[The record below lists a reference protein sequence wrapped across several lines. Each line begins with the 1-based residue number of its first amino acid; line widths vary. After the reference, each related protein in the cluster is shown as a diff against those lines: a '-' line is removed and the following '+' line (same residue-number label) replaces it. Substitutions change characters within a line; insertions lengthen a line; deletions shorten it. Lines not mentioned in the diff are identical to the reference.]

1 MLIKIDLAPI
11 IAVVL
16 LSLRLGTLMI
26 MTPIFPGLA
35 KLVTIRVLFT
45 FALSIMLIYSLPPE
59 SLAGSAQLSQLPLTL
74 GALFTAAVLELV
86 LGAVLAFGVFAA
98 FGVFSLAGK
107 IIDIQSGF
115 GLSSVF
121 DPVSGARSPI
131 FSSMLTLLGVA
142 VFFGLDG
149 HHAFM
154 RGIAFSVQQVPP
166 GAGLS
171 SLPLQAVTR
180 QFGLMFSLALALMAP
195 VMFAL
200 FLVEAGMALLSRVLP
215 QMNVLVMG
223 VAVKVVVALI
233 VFALSLAVFLAPM
246 SRIYA
251 TVFTYWEQVLF

>member
-1 MLIKIDLAPI
+1 MLINIDLVPVV
-11 IAVVL
+11 AVVL
-16 LSLRLGTLMI
+16 LSLRLGMLFVMS
-26 MTPIFPGLA
+26 PIFSSLS

-45 FALSIMLIYSLPPE
+45 FALSFMLVSGAATPNSPL
-59 SLAGSAQLSQLPLTL
+59 LSQIPITL
-74 GALFTAAVLELV
+74 GPILMAAVMEVV

-98 FGVFSLAGK
+98 FGVFSVAGK

-115 GLSSVF
+115 GLGSVF
-121 DPVSGARSPI
+121 DPVSGASSPI
-131 FSSMLTLLGVA
+131 FSSMLNLLGLT
-142 VFFGLDG
+142 VFFALDG

-166 GAGLS
+166 GSAFS
-171 SLPLQAVTR
+171 AVPLQAVIR
-180 QFGLMFSLALALMAP
+180 QFGLMFSMAVALMAP

-215 QMNVLVMG
+215 QMNILVMG

-233 VFALSLAVFLAPM
+233 VFALSLAVFLPSM

-251 TVFTYWEQVLF
+251 TIFSYWEQVLL

>member
-1 MLIKIDLAPI
+1 MLINIELAPI

-16 LSLRLGTLMI
+16 LSLRLGMLLI

-35 KLVTIRVLFT
+35 KLVTIRVLFI
-45 FALSIMLIYSLPPE
+45 FALSVMLVVSLPSA
-59 SLAGSAQLSQLPLTL
+59 SLGAIAQLPLTL
-74 GALFTAAVLELV
+74 GAIVTAALLELV
-86 LGAVLAFGVFAA
+86 VGAVLAFGVFAA

-166 GAGLS
+166 GAGLT
-171 SLPLQAVTR
+171 SLPLLAVTR

-233 VFALSLAVFLAPM
+233 VFALSLAVFVPPM